1 MEGEVS
7 KQPAPPNVSYPD
19 APASSISLPRLKPVM
34 THQQRGSAGEGGREG
49 DGPFSLLKPPRSAL
63 NQICSKPRGSPR
75 ETKTKIKGP
84 FFFFFL
90 QGPYPLLHSVSP
102 TLLLPLSRAGSRKPP
117 STLNHEGR
125 RQQSGSRTI
134 KKQKKRAGG
143 RLTLSS
149 HGILDPITREYLR
162 ERLRAWQRY

>member
-7 KQPAPPNVSYPD
+7 KQPAHPPDVSYPD
-19 APASSISLPRLKPVM
+19 APASGVSLPRPKPVM
-34 THQQRGSAGEGGREG
+34 THQQRGSGGG
-49 DGPFSLLKPPRSAL
+49 DGPLSLLKPPRSAL

-84 FFFFFL
+84 FFSSA
-90 QGPYPLLHSVSP
+90 GAVSSPPLRVSP
-102 TLLLPLSRAGSRKPP
+102 TLLPPLSRAGSRKLP

-134 KKQKKRAGG
+134 KKKKKKKGC
-143 RLTLSS
+143 
-149 HGILDPITREYLR
+149 
-162 ERLRAWQRY
+162 W